1 MSKQSVLWALLDLV
15 FLAVFNVVFFVAGG
29 TNHPASVWLAYAFI
43 HFSYLMVIVT
53 PLLIRGGSAAA
64 VFGFSLYSLAG
75 YYFIAELIVGTV
87 FIFLAQEDLRLS
99 LVVQVIIAGVYLVL
113 LFSHMLANEKTAESQ
128 MRKEAEVTLLKA
140 ASSKLQG
147 LLNASDDK
155 ETARLIRKLYDTVK
169 ASPTRTSAVASQ
181 YEYALMDSIEAMEQ
195 AATSG
200 DDASLKNSAN
210 GAMDAIV
217 KRNRALRTAQ

>member
-29 TNHPASVWLAYAFI
+29 TDHPASVWLAYAFI
-43 HFSYLMVIVT
+43 HFAYLMVIAT
-53 PLLIRGGSAAA
+53 PLLIRGGSATA

-87 FIFLAQEDLRLS
+87 FIFLAQEDMRLS
-99 LVVQVIIAGVYLVL
+99 LVVQVIMAGVYLAL

-128 MRKEAEVTLLKA
+128 LRKEAEVAVIKT

-155 ETARLIRKLYDTVK
+155 ETTRLIRKLYDTVK
-169 ASPTRTSAVASQ
+169 ASPTRTSAAASQ
-181 YEYALMDSIEAMEQ
+181 YEYALLDSIDAMEQ
-195 AATSG
+195 AAIRG
-200 DDASLKNSAN
+200 DSISLANSASS
-210 GAMDAIV
+210 AMDAIT
-217 KRNRALRTAQ
+217 KRNRALRTTQ